1 MYSTDNIKLNGEVLK
16 LIAVITMAIDH
27 IGAMLFPR
35 IIILRIIGRVSFP
48 IFAFMIAEGC
58 FYTSNK
64 AKYLFN
70 LSVFAVI
77 SQIVKI
83 IFKDNDDLNVMFTF
97 TAAVILIFVLDKII
111 ENIKNNKIKESVYLY
126 LLLIC
131 VIGII
136 YVINS
141 HIKFQYEIWGC
152 FAPIIIY
159 LSNYIKTEKN
169 ILQIKTIMLIVALTF
184 IYMDYKGVQSYAYLS
199 VFLLML
205 YSGKKGD
212 MLPKYFFY
220 AFYPLHLLAIYAV
233 KILLK

>member
-1 MYSTDNIKLNGEVLK
+1 MYGTDNIKLNGDVLK
-16 LIAVITMAIDH
+16 LIAVVTMLIDH
-27 IGAMLFPR
+27 IGAILFPR
-35 IIILRIIGRVSFP
+35 MMFLRMIGRISFP

-64 AKYLFN
+64 AKYVFN

-83 IFKDNDDLNVMFTF
+83 VFNDNDDLNVMFTF
-97 TAAVILIFVLDKII
+97 TAAVILIFVSDKII

-126 LLLIC
+126 LLLMC

-141 HIKFQYEIWGC
+141 HSEFQYAIWGC
-152 FAPIIIY
+152 FTPLIIY

-169 ILQIKTIMLIVALTF
+169 ILQVKTVMLILALTL
-184 IYMDYKGVQSYAYLS
+184 IYMDYGGVQSYAYLS
-199 VFLLML
+199 VFPLML
-205 YSGKKGD
+205 YSGKKGN

-220 AFYPLHLLAIYAV
+220 TFYPMHLL
-233 KILLK
+233 ILYIIKCL